1 MLSLFSV
8 LIYLSFNSN
17 HGAFAKTTP
26 DTLYLFNEYEVSQLN
41 RRNKAEGRHL
51 RRLIAVPVHGA
62 LSETLPDNLD
72 LYVESEVPEYNRNSR
87 TEGRRLRRLAFDI
100 PPPHKGGKP
109 PPHEA
114 PKSPVKTNSSLSE
127 GKTTTKVV
135 DNEARAA
142 SNRNEANVAVRNEAN
157 VAGRNEANVAGRNEA
172 NVAGRNEANV
182 AGRNEAN
189 VAVRNEAVRNEA
201 VRNEAVRNEA
211 NVAGSNEAN
220 VAVRNEA
227 NVAGRNEANEANV
240 AGRNEANAAGR
251 NEANAAGR
259 NEASAVNEGEA
270 NANAVARREPNANI
284 ARFLESEENILN
296 LYGLGRRAAYRRNYY
311 GDNRE
316 IYEIALR
323 ERLDAAFDF
332 RGGEEGGMLAIEG
345 GEGVGKLAI
354 EGGVADLDPLEVN
367 DVGSR
372 EANDVDR
379 GHAKEQESVSDL
391 DPLEVNDVG
400 SREANGVDR
409 GRAKEQESVSDLDP
423 LDDIPL
429 SRENYL
435 SDEIIVGTYW
445 NGEIFAL
452 ERPVLRQE
460 RDPYKQRLIDDIRLK
475 KKELKAKYDRYDEL
489 RAVIKSVQREPR
501 PNHISD
507 KIWPSIKEGRVE
519 KGFAKAREYVAT
531 LRDMEADLSK
541 MKELYNRDRSESG
554 SFDVRWG

>member
-142 SNRNEANVAVRNEAN
+142 SNRNEANVAV
-157 VAGRNEANVAGRNEA
+157 RNEA